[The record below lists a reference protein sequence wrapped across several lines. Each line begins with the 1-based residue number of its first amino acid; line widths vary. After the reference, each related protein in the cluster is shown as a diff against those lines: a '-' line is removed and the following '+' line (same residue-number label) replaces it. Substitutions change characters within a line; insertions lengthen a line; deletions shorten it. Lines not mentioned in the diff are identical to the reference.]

1 MESFDFRGNQGLD
14 ITHWSGYLEFLLQR
28 REKFRLIPIRELLS
42 MTTAERTAYDLARLD
57 FLSDNV
63 TVENET
69 VLNISTTLAT
79 VMHLNHGKPK
89 GGYGVFVSA
98 PSGRGKTTA
107 VHVVLGKVLAAY
119 RDTNPVSISNISSCP
134 VAYIC
139 VPDSGTPKSIYM
151 EIANYLGIAYKPRD
165 SDPIMR
171 TLVLAGIAR
180 SGIEVFAIDEV
191 QNLENGGPYS
201 RRAADAIRRLADDTT
216 ATFLLAGINLELT
229 NLTRGTRG
237 MQIANR
243 FISADVAEYTP
254 RSEDWM
260 SRWAGLVSAMADA
273 LPLYATRPYTLRAL
287 AGQLHSMTGGSVQA
301 LNLILTQAAREV
313 IELEDPHGEVITL
326 KRLQAARVNR
336 ATEDHIREELD
347 RTKAKADTIA
357 NKITHTKPYKT
368 KRSGRNADWN

>member
-1 MESFDFRGNQGLD
+1 MDRFDFRGNQGLD
-14 ITHWSGYLEFLLQR
+14 ITHWSGYLKFLLQR
-28 REKFRLIPIRELLS
+28 GENFRLVPAAELLH
-42 MTTAERTAYDLARLD
+42 MTPPERSAYDLARLD
-57 FLSDNV
+57 FLSDKV

-69 VLNISTTLAT
+69 VVNISKTLAT

-107 VHVVLGKVLAAY
+107 VHCVLGEVLAAY
-119 RDTNPVSISNISSCP
+119 RDMDPSSIYDVRSCP

-151 EIANYLGIAYKPRD
+151 EIADYLGVPYKPRD

-180 SGIEVFAIDEV
+180 AGIEVFAIDEV
-191 QNLENGGPYS
+191 QNLENGGSFS

-216 ATFLLAGINLELT
+216 ATFLLAGINLEVT

-243 FISADVAEYTP
+243 FIRADVAEYTKE
-254 RSEDWM
+254 SQDWM
-260 SRWAGLVSAMADA
+260 SRWAGLVTAMADA
-273 LPLYATRPYTLRAL
+273 LPLYATRPETLKAL
-287 AGQLHSMTGGSVQA
+287 AGPLHGMTGGSVQA
-301 LNLILTQAAREV
+301 LNLMLTQAAREL
-313 IELEDPHGEVITL
+313 IELEDPHGETITL
-326 KRLQAARVNR
+326 ERLRTARVNL
-336 ATEDHIREELD
+336 ATEDRIRAELGA
-347 RTKAKADTIA
+347 TTAKAE
-357 NKITHTKPYKT
+357 KISNTGAYKT
-368 KRSGRNADWN
+368 KKPGRNADWN